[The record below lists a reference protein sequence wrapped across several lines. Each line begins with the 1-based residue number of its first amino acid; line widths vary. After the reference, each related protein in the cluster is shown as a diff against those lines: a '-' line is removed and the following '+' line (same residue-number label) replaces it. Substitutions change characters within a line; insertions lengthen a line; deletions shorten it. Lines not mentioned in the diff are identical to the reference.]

1 MRKCTFLSLVS
12 LVFFVYVLIV
22 YSFSFN
28 CLHCFYTEWVWV
40 LTFIITFIRFA
51 VFCFVSSICV
61 RSKLRTQPTRVA
73 HRLWRVSRNEFDRKQ
88 KKNQQQ
94 TGNPSTMKI
103 GNVCVRFLLVSCGFV
118 YYNFCWLCLS
128 RYPTLNLIYFI
139 FLLLSIFAYTLQFLY
154 DWFYLYHMI
163 SHGVRFESGPSFDSR
178 LQKNNIYVY
187 LIRWD
192 SIEYNN
198 ITVHTKKHNLDTR
211 I

>member
-1 MRKCTFLSLVS
+1 MYIFEFSLFSFFRVCADCLLIFVQLFALFLYRMGMGTDFYYYIYSFLSFL
-12 LVFFVYVLIV
+12 
-22 YSFSFN
+22 
-28 CLHCFYTEWVWV
+28 
-40 LTFIITFIRFA
+40 
-51 VFCFVSSICV
+51 FCFVDLCSLKTTHSTNSRC
-61 RSKLRTQPTRVA
+61 TPTVKSEPKWIR
-73 HRLWRVSRNEFDRKQ
+73 Q
-88 KKNQQQ
+88 KTEKNQQQ